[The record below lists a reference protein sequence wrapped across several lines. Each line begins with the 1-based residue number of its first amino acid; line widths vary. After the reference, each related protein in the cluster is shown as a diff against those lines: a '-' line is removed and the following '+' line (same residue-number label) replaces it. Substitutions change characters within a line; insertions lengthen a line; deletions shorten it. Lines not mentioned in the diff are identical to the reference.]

1 MPKKLDMRGIVL
13 QLFDWYITKRKYI
26 ENFGNIDCIIV
37 SETFWFNV
45 LQNG

>member
-37 SETFWFNV
+37 SET
-45 LQNG
+45 L